1 MKKSININRF
11 LQKKQL
17 IPIGFFLASLCLWQ
31 ILTRV
36 FNIPEYI
43 LPSPTAIILALFE
56 DKLILLNHTIITTFE
71 AVVGLIIAFFF
82 GILIAFVMNRF
93 KTAADILNPFLVV
106 SQTVPII
113 ALAPLILIWLGVGI
127 VPKIAIVVLVCFFPI
142 CVNTFTGLK
151 GVEPE
156 MINLLKVMGA
166 SKFTIFREVSLPF
179 ALPQIFSGLKIA
191 ATYSIMGAV
200 IGEWLGAKSGLGI
213 YMTLVSRS
221 FETSKLFAAIIVI
234 VLLSLLIYSLTELLA
249 YILMPWSRHK
259 FKEDLF

>member
-1 MKKSININRF
+1 
-11 LQKKQL
+11 
-17 IPIGFFLASLCLWQ
+17 
-31 ILTRV
+31 
-36 FNIPEYI
+36 
-43 LPSPTAIILALFE
+43 
-56 DKLILLNHTIITTFE
+56 
-71 AVVGLIIAFFF
+71 
-82 GILIAFVMNRF
+82 
-93 KTAADILNPFLVV
+93 
-106 SQTVPII
+106 
-113 ALAPLILIWLGVGI
+113 
-127 VPKIAIVVLVCFFPI
+127 VLVCFFPI

-179 ALPQIFSGLKIA
+179 AMPQIFSGLKIA

-213 YMTLVSRS
+213 YMTLVGRS

-234 VLLSLLIYSLTELLA
+234 VLLSLFIYRITELLT
-249 YILMPWSRHK
+249 YVLMPWTRHK